1 MSIQMS
7 LVFALTTLEMVI
19 VGLLLLPLP
28 PKLQTVLISNYDKL
42 ISNPN
47 ISIILSF
54 IDVLIGIMFVDAF
67 KNGFG
72 MIGKEDEVIEYS
84 KNLWETRSRKFYS
97 QRNMYILGAVLSFQ
111 VCIWFIMMLLKSTV
125 KHNDLLSGK
134 IAQRE
139 GDKAANEKPDPELAE
154 RARVLELDVETLKK
168 QYDQL
173 WAEYSKKN
181 TDTTKADDKDDKE
194 TKKDL

>member
-1 MSIQMS
+1 
-7 LVFALTTLEMVI
+7 MVI

-97 QRNMYILGAVLSFQ
+97 QRN
-111 VCIWFIMMLLKSTV
+111 
-125 KHNDLLSGK
+125 
-134 IAQRE
+134 
-139 GDKAANEKPDPELAE
+139 
-154 RARVLELDVETLKK
+154 
-168 QYDQL
+168 
-173 WAEYSKKN
+173 
-181 TDTTKADDKDDKE
+181 
-194 TKKDL
+194 